1 MRESTSPH
9 ALGLTSLLMP
19 ANLLL
24 APLQLPAERVLSVPP
39 PPPRL
44 ALPGSIHA
52 EQETYEA
59 FFHACRQMMTH
70 RQALAY
76 PVLED
81 FILRH
86 VDFGTPNA
94 ALLSHIMAESLFK
107 RLDSNLLE
115 GKNIYVQSFD
125 IPQIKMFYKMA
136 KALPHV
142 FVSHDIAN
150 QHLAQGM
157 RETREVTFL
166 ELGIGKGVQLWKLL
180 TLLML
185 DWNCRVEHVRVIGV
199 DPDPANLE
207 DTGASLAKLRK
218 ILPFNITYQ
227 PVCNVIEEIPE
238 HDLSAMVGGGGENL
252 FINAAFTLHHTY
264 SPPDNKTTR
273 LRLFQRLAKL
283 RPRTFTLI
291 EPHSD
296 HDTESLSRRF
306 HHAWNHFG
314 TIFDLIDQSELSPG
328 ERFIIKEK
336 FFGREVRDIFGSSDR
351 FRCERHELYETWLLR
366 FARAGFKP
374 ITHFRPELNLP
385 ETCEAETSDGM
396 VRLGFAGTCILS
408 VFAQTMC

>member
-1 MRESTSPH
+1 M
-9 ALGLTSLLMP
+9 
-19 ANLLL
+19 
-24 APLQLPAERVLSVPP
+24 LSVPP
-39 PPPRL
+39 PPYRPSP
-44 ALPGSIHA
+44 PGSIHV

-59 FFHACRQMMTH
+59 FFRACRQMMTH

-76 PVLED
+76 PVVED

-86 VDFGTPNA
+86 VDVGTPNA

-136 KALPHV
+136 KAYPHI

-150 QHLAQGM
+150 QHLAHGM
-157 RETREVTFL
+157 KELRDITIL

-218 ILPFNITYQ
+218 ILPFNVTYK
-227 PVCNVIEEIPE
+227 PVCGMIEDFSESE
-238 HDLSAMVGGGGENL
+238 LAAMVSGGENL
-252 FINAAFTLHHTY
+252 FVNAAYTLHHTY
-264 SPPDNKTTR
+264 SPPDDKTTR
-273 LRLFQRLAKL
+273 LRLFERFARL
-283 RPRTFTLI
+283 RPRVFTLI
-291 EPHSD
+291 EPNSD

-306 HHAWNHFG
+306 HHCWNHFG
-314 TIFDLIDQSELSPG
+314 TVFDLIDESELSSG
-328 ERFIIKEK
+328 EKFNIKEK
-336 FFGREVRDIFGSSDR
+336 FFGREIRDIFGSSDR
-351 FRCERHELYETWLLR
+351 FRCERHELYDTWLLR
-366 FARAGFKP
+366 FARSGFKP
-374 ITHFRPELNLP
+374 VCDFKPELIVPDN
-385 ETCEAETSDGM
+385 CEIEYSDGLA
-396 VRLGFAGTCILS
+396 RLGFRGQCVIA
-408 VFAQTMC
+408 VFAQTMY

>member
-86 VDFGTPNA
+86 EVFGTPNA

-185 DWNCRVEHVRVIGV
+185 DWNCREQHVRVIGV
-199 DPDPANLE
+199 DPDPANSV
-207 DTGASLAKLRK
+207 DTGANLA
-218 ILPFNITYQ
+218 
-227 PVCNVIEEIPE
+227 
-238 HDLSAMVGGGGENL
+238 
-252 FINAAFTLHHTY
+252 
-264 SPPDNKTTR
+264 
-273 LRLFQRLAKL
+273 
-283 RPRTFTLI
+283 
-291 EPHSD
+291 
-296 HDTESLSRRF
+296 
-306 HHAWNHFG
+306 
-314 TIFDLIDQSELSPG
+314 
-328 ERFIIKEK
+328 
-336 FFGREVRDIFGSSDR
+336 
-351 FRCERHELYETWLLR
+351 
-366 FARAGFKP
+366 
-374 ITHFRPELNLP
+374 
-385 ETCEAETSDGM
+385 
-396 VRLGFAGTCILS
+396 
-408 VFAQTMC
+408 